1 MIASFN
7 AEVLKSRKRSG
18 NWILFFVLLTL
29 LLAFGYVITY
39 LVLTHPPKRF
49 ESPIPPSIL
58 KRETF
63 PENLLADVLSSM
75 TTLGAAIMI
84 ILGAL
89 SSASEYGWLT
99 VQTILVQKPGRT
111 AVLAGKLL
119 NLAVTVFLICVAVL
133 GAAALTSF
141 ILVSIDGSTSNFPSA
156 TELLKGLGALYL
168 QLATWTAFGMFL
180 GILFRS
186 TAGAI
191 GGGLTYLFVGEA
203 VLVRLLSDTAGVKE
217 VLKFFPGQNAEA
229 INATFPLTFH
239 NPQAATPLVS
249 ASRGVITL
257 LVFLAVFTILSLVLF
272 QRRDVTGG

>member
-18 NWILFFVLLTL
+18 NWILFFVLLAL

-49 ESPIPPSIL
+49 ESPIPPYIL

-217 VLKFFPGQNAEA
+217 VLKFFPGQNAAA
-229 INATFPLTFH
+229 INATFPLTFR